1 VSRVLVRPEAIR
13 GDRVAFDR
21 DETRHLAR
29 VLRLGEGDLV
39 QAVDGRGAEYTV
51 RLTRVGARAAE
62 GEVVARARSGA
73 ESPLTLVL
81 AQGLPKGDK
90 LERIVRMATELGVS
104 RIDPLLTRRTVV
116 ADPSGRA
123 GDRVERYRRIAREAA
138 KQCGRARVPEV
149 RAPEALH
156 AWLAR
161 ERPPG
166 LLLCLWER
174 EARPLD
180 AVLPG
185 ERAPHVTLVVG
196 PEGGLAEEEVDAVRA
211 AGGLVAG
218 LGPRILRCETAGPLG
233 LALLQAR
240 YGDLGRDGR
249 DPR

>member
-1 VSRVLVRPEAIR
+1 VSRFVVRPEAVS
-13 GDRVAFDR
+13 GERVVFDR

-29 VLRLGEGDLV
+29 VLRLAEGDLV

-51 RLTRVGARAAE
+51 RLTRLGSQQAEGVVLARA
-62 GEVVARARSGA
+62 GSRA

-81 AQGLPKGDK
+81 AQGVPKGDK

-104 RIDPLLTRRTVV
+104 RVDPLVTARTVG
-116 ADPSGRA
+116 AGATIGR
-123 GDRVERYRRIAREAA
+123 GDRLARYRRVAREAA
-138 KQCGRARVPEV
+138 KQSGRAQVPEV
-149 RAPEALH
+149 REPEPLR

-174 EARPLD
+174 EPRPLD
-180 AVLPG
+180 AVVPAG
-185 ERAPHVTLVVG
+185 PVDHATLVVG
-196 PEGGLAEEEVDAVRA
+196 PEGGLAEDEVAALRA

-233 LALLQAR
+233 LALLQSR
-240 YGDLGRDGR
+240 YGDLGRGGR
-249 DPR
+249 PAR